1 MIYAWAI
8 GIPTISAYPWLYAT
22 YMQNSLPILRM
33 PDGQALSHF
42 WTLAVEEHFYAIWPL
57 FVLFAPRRWWKGATI
72 AVVVAACAARIAT
85 ASIWNPFVAYESTWS
100 RFDAVAFGGLLAM
113 TQPRLMT
120 VAVVGL
126 GVAALS
132 AMTSQG
138 SPSWIG
144 LHESQLVVA
153 TGWLVLAVARGYG
166 SRLFSV
172 RPLVSLGT
180 ISYGVY
186 VWHVLLQPAAAGL
199 HWLPEP
205 GWLKLL
211 FVLAVTIPFAALS
224 WNAFERAL
232 NDLKRHF

>member
-1 MIYAWAI
+1 
-8 GIPTISAYPWLYAT
+8 
-22 YMQNSLPILRM
+22 
-33 PDGQALSHF
+33 
-42 WTLAVEEHFYAIWPL
+42 
-57 FVLFAPRRWWKGATI
+57 
-72 AVVVAACAARIAT
+72 
-85 ASIWNPFVAYESTWS
+85 
-100 RFDAVAFGGLLAM
+100 AM
-113 TQPRLMT
+113 AQPRLTT
-120 VAVVGL
+120 VAVIGL

-138 SPSWIG
+138 SPLWIG
-144 LHESQLVVA
+144 LHESELVVA

-166 SRLFSV
+166 SRLLSV

-186 VWHVLLQPAAAGL
+186 VWHVLVQPAAAGL

-224 WNAFERAL
+224 WHAFERPL
-232 NDLKRHF
+232 NDLKRHFPYTLRNNQPFEESATVISNVAPAPIP